1 MFGLSLL
8 IILII
13 VVIFIISKIK
23 DKYNKNLTYRE
34 NILKQSL
41 MEKEST
47 DEEKNDENSMPD
59 DVFYD
64 ISLLKKQA
72 TEFKKDDIKKS
83 IKLLI
88 QALQITDRYYLD
100 IKLHERI
107 AKYYV
112 IDKQFDKAFR
122 FMQQTIYKAAKSNDI
137 ENYKRRYYEHM
148 LVISETQSFIC
159 YKEKRLKEALFY
171 KLGSISYDLILRS
184 FNHLPDTNDKLF
196 TFEEW
201 VEWNSNRL
209 YNNIMKNNEDV
220 EKQIIVILKN
230 IFQNYIEKVSICRK
244 FYSDN
249 SYIWVE
255 APNSEPENI
264 TQLIYEIEK
273 IPHIISEE
281 FNSIIK
287 F

>member
-13 VVIFIISKIK
+13 VVIFIISKRK

-34 NILKQSL
+34 NILKQSFI
-41 MEKEST
+41 EKEST
-47 DEEKNDENSMPD
+47 YEEKNDENSMPD

-72 TEFKKDDIKKS
+72 TTFKNNDIKKS
-83 IKLLI
+83 IKLLF

-107 AKYYV
+107 SKYYV

-122 FMQQTIYKAAKSNDI
+122 FMQQTIYKTSKSNDI
-137 ENYKRRYYEHM
+137 KINKRRHYEHM
-148 LVISETQSFIC
+148 LIISETQSFIC
-159 YKEKRLKEALFY
+159 YKEKKLQEALFY
-171 KLGSISYDLILRS
+171 KLESMSYDLILRS
-184 FNHLPDTNDKLF
+184 FNHWPDTNEKLF

-209 YNNIMKNNEDV
+209 YKNIMKHNEEV
-220 EKQIIVILKN
+220 EKQIIIILKN
-230 IFQNYIEKVSICRK
+230 IFQNFKEKLSICRN

-249 SYIWVE
+249 PHIGVDDL
-255 APNSEPENI
+255 NSETENI
-264 TQLIYEIEK
+264 KQLIFEIEK
-273 IPHIISEE
+273 IPRIVSEE
-281 FNSIIK
+281 FNSTTK